1 MEKSSFLEN
10 KRVERIK
17 KILEREKISQK
28 DLADALIDPR
38 DPEKS
43 MEPQNLSRMMK
54 TGKITEKTC
63 KRIVAAFPEYRIEW
77 LLGIDD
83 YMTAR
88 DAIDGFINR
97 MDREH
102 DDNIDT
108 ARHLAKLRNIEFNLY
123 SSGIIQ
129 DENGRFLDCFL
140 VRKDGKKAYITYND
154 LTDLIS
160 DLAALTESRL
170 TRMIEKANK

>member
-1 MEKSSFLEN
+1 MSRNKTELNPKSAE
-10 KRVERIK
+10 RVKTI
-17 KILEREKISQK
+17 IDREKISQ
-28 DLADALIDPR
+28 I
-38 DPEKS
+38 EFS
-43 MEPQNLSRMMK
+43 
-54 TGKITEKTC
+54 
-63 KRIVAAFPEYRIEW
+63 KRIHQSQQNISRIVTMKSALTKDNAQAIVTAFPEYRIEW

-88 DAIDGFINR
+88 DAIDGFIKR

-154 LTDLIS
+154 LNDLIS